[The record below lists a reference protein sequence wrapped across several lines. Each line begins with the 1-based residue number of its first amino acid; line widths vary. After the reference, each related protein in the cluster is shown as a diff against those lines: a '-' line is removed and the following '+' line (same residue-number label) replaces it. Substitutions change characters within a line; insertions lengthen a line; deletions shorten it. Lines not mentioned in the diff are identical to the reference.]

1 MNGLILEETMFC
13 CLRKSGL
20 MDVICS
26 SIRLTDVANAEGGFE
41 VATLSVAPASRSVVD
56 ALQRQAVRV
65 R

>member
-1 MNGLILEETMFC
+1 MFC